1 MVVTLVGGATM
12 GYTLEPGLDQ
22 NAVEA
27 VNQRRFTLATK
38 ETETGGDSN
47 GGRGRVFV
55 VLRLRR
61 TSILSASKE
70 AAEKPKK

>member
-1 MVVTLVGGATM
+1 M

-61 TSILSASKE
+61 TSILSVARKLRKSRKSRSL
-70 AAEKPKK
+70 AAKSPS